1 MSAYFLLVFEYFSN
15 VLHLPFSLDRVFLSS
30 ELCLESSRT
39 STMKLLAKIVNSFS
53 QKIFIVDVRLGS
65 KYASEVRW
73 FYEEITTVTC
83 HSKHRHTNKNKLIL
97 RNYRWNGE
105 IFVHA
110 SLHKKWSF
118 PLRIWSDLLKKS
130 LMESFIVYA
139 VYLWNVKNQ
148 IRFMSSLKNVL

>member
-30 ELCLESSRT
+30 EVCLESSRT
-39 STMKLLAKIVNSFS
+39 STMKLFAKIVNSFS
-53 QKIFIVDVRLGS
+53 QKMFIVDVRLGS

-105 IFVHA
+105 I
-110 SLHKKWSF
+110 KKWSF

-130 LMESFIVYA
+130 LMENFIVYA